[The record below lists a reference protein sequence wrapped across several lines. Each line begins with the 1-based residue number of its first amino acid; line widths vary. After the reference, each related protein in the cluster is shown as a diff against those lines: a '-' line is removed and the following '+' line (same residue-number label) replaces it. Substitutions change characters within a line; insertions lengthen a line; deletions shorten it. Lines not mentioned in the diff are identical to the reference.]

1 MIYIKGSLSSVYD
14 PIIFE
19 FSYLKFLE
27 LLNNPIE
34 VFPLPV
40 LEFIDY
46 FKILDFPTLTLRVS
60 MTRSFYYSYCCY
72 RLLGY
77 KLF

>member
-1 MIYIKGSLSSVYD
+1 MFSVDELAIIYIKGSLSSVYD

-19 FSYLKFLE
+19 FNYLKFFE
-27 LLNNPIE
+27 LLNSPIE
-34 VFPLPV
+34 VFPLPT

-60 MTRSFYYSYCCY
+60 ITKSFY
-72 RLLGY
+72 
-77 KLF
+77 